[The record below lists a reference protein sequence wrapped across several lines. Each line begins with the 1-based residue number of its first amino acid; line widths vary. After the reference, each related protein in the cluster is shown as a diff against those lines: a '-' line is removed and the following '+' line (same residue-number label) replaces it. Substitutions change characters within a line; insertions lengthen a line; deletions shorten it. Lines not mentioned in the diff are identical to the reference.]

1 MNQIKIGKFI
11 SEKRKLKNLTQ
22 SQLAE
27 KLNITDRAV
36 SKWETGKSMPDASIM
51 LQLCDILE
59 ITVNDLLNGEVVS
72 MSNYD
77 QKYEQTLLEMVKQK
91 QDSDRKMLSLEWVIG
106 ILSVIIILS
115 FSIIA
120 KYFEMEE
127 SVRIILVII
136 GFVIGLIGLGFA
148 IRIEQIAGYY
158 QCGKCRKKYV
168 PKYVSVLWAMHFGR
182 TRYMKCPHC
191 NKRSWQKKV
200 IEK

>member
-27 KLNITDRAV
+27 NLNITDRAV

-115 FSIIA
+115 FLLKFSKI
-120 KYFEMEE
+120 
-127 SVRIILVII
+127 
-136 GFVIGLIGLGFA
+136 
-148 IRIEQIAGYY
+148 
-158 QCGKCRKKYV
+158 
-168 PKYVSVLWAMHFGR
+168 
-182 TRYMKCPHC
+182 
-191 NKRSWQKKV
+191 
-200 IEK
+200 

>member
-1 MNQIKIGKFI
+1 MDQIKIGKFI

-127 SVRIILVII
+127 SVRIILAIS
-136 GFVIGLIGLGFA
+136 GLVIGAIGLGFA
-148 IRIEQIAGYY
+148 TRIEQTAGYY
-158 QCGKCRKKYV
+158 QCKKCGKKHV
-168 PKYVSVLWAMHFGR
+168 PKYLSVLGAMHFGR